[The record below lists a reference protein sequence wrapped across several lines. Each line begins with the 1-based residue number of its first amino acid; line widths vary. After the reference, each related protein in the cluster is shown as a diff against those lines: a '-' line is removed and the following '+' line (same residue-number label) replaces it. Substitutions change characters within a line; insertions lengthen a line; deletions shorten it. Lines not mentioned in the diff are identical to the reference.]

1 MEQTKIQTFLDGT
14 CDLYAQDEN
23 GKQKLVRENVPYQLR
38 TVGSRRFY
46 EAAQI
51 GHTISRVIRVPD
63 IGRHLNDCQVVIHD
77 GTEKG
82 LLYQILQAQEIM
94 DTNPRCLQLSLEQ
107 PNICWAAEREE

>member
-38 TVGSRRFY
+38 TVGSRRFF

-51 GHTISRVIRVPD
+51 GHTISRVIRIPD
-63 IGRHLNDCQVVIHD
+63 VGMALNDCFVTIRGQTYQV
-77 GTEKG
+77 
-82 LLYQILQAQEIM
+82 LQAQEIM
-94 DTNPRCLQLSLEQ
+94 DTNPRCLQLRLEQ

>member
-1 MEQTKIQTFLDGT
+1 MEPTKIQTFLDGT

-38 TVGSRRFY
+38 TVGSRRFF

-51 GHTISRVIRVPD
+51 GHTISRVIRIPD
-63 IGRHLNDCQVVIHD
+63 VGMALNDCFVTIRGTTFQV
-77 GTEKG
+77 
-82 LLYQILQAQEIM
+82 LQAQEIM